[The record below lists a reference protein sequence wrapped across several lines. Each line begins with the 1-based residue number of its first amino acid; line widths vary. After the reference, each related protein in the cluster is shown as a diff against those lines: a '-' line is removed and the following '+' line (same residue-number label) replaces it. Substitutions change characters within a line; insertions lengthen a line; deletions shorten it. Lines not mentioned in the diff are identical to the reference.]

1 VRAIQIEG
9 FGGVEVLK
17 AAEVPTP
24 EPGPGEI
31 RIRIAAVGVNPA
43 DPKWRQGMFQ
53 DIAPISFPHVLGYDI
68 AGLVDAAGEGVNE
81 VRLGARVFTMLN
93 NFTKGG
99 YAEYAVTPASGA
111 APIPDGMDFAE
122 AAALPCAALTG
133 LQMIDEHIKPAAAQT
148 VLVTGAV
155 GAVGRFALHTVKKR
169 GARVVAAVRAR
180 HAAEARALGA
190 DEVVVLGEGD
200 WTGAPFD
207 HVADTV
213 GGPDVARLAR
223 HTAPGGMI
231 ATVSTTPID
240 PAGLPSTPVFVAV
253 HNDAAQLAEIARIVS
268 SGELSFPVAK
278 RLPLEAA
285 VEAHR
290 LMEAGGQGG
299 KIILEP

>member
-1 VRAIQIEG
+1 
-9 FGGVEVLK
+9 
-17 AAEVPTP
+17 
-24 EPGPGEI
+24 
-31 RIRIAAVGVNPA
+31 
-43 DPKWRQGMFQ
+43 
-53 DIAPISFPHVLGYDI
+53 
-68 AGLVDAAGEGVNE
+68 VNE

-99 YAEYAVTPASGA
+99 YAEYALAPASGV

-133 LQMIDEHIKPAAAQT
+133 LQMIDEHVRPEPGQT
-148 VLVTGAV
+148 VLVTGAT
-155 GAVGRFALHTVKKR
+155 GAVGRFALHSARKR

-180 HAAEARALGA
+180 HADEARALGA
-190 DEVVVLGEGD
+190 DEIIVLGADD
-200 WTGAPFD
+200 WSGAPFD

-213 GGPDVARLAR
+213 GGPEVARLAR

-231 ATVSTTPID
+231 ATVATTPID
-240 PAGLPSTPVFVAV
+240 PAGLPSAPVFLAV
-253 HNDAAQLAEIARIVS
+253 HNDAAQLAEIARIVLA
-268 SGELSFPVAK
+268 GELSFPVAK

-285 VEAHR
+285 AEAHR